1 MRLLKNQFQNFVKPY
16 HEELSSKAWSM
27 WPYHLPQN
35 IFFWK
40 LQVIIRLLS
49 CWQQDSLLLTYPG
62 IYPQIYQGSPCPGVL
77 IVRRYNEKQRRSRII
92 LNFTKVETFHL
103 LWQPRDG
110 GNLTMRPPSCTL
122 QKGLPLPFTLAK
134 KRTYLDTELKEEL
147 TDLFWKLPGCSLFQQ
162 SG

>member
-1 MRLLKNQFQNFVKPY
+1 MECLF
-16 HEELSSKAWSM
+16 
-27 WPYHLPQN
+27 
-35 IFFWK
+35 
-40 LQVIIRLLS
+40 
-49 CWQQDSLLLTYPG
+49 
-62 IYPQIYQGSPCPGVL
+62 
-77 IVRRYNEKQRRSRII
+77 VRRYNEKQRRSRII

-147 TDLFWKLPGCSLFQQ
+147 TDLF
-162 SG
+162 